1 LELKNKVAIGS
12 VQFGLD
18 YGISNHL
25 GQSSRNEVKKIL
37 DFAAENQISLID
49 TAQSYGNSEDILG
62 NLHDDRFDFV
72 TKLSPAFLKRQN
84 TKEIIKYSLERL
96 RVKSIYGILF
106 HDPES
111 AFQAARVHQELNTL
125 KEAGIVK
132 KTGYSVYTPKELER
146 LISKYGLPDIIQIP
160 FSHLDRRFENFSIEL
175 KAKGVEIHTRST
187 FLQGLYFMNPND
199 LSDHFKQVKPYLNLI
214 RKKLPDDNL
223 IAGFLLNF
231 VLSKSFID
239 KVVIGVNNVTQLKTN
254 LNSFNKKSSNDM
266 IEAPDVLDEILIPS
280 LWPKN

>member
-1 LELKNKVAIGS
+1 MAIGS

-18 YGISNHL
+18 YGISNDL
-25 GQSSRNEVKKIL
+25 GQSSRNDVKKIL
-37 DFAAENQISLID
+37 DFAADNQISLID

-62 NLHDDRFDFV
+62 DLHDDRFDFV

-111 AFQAARVHQELNTL
+111 AFQAPRVHEELNTL

-132 KTGYSVYTPKELER
+132 KTGYSVYTPNELER

-160 FSHLDRRFENFSIEL
+160 FNHLDRRFEKISIEL
-175 KAKGVEIHTRST
+175 NAKGVEIHTRST

-199 LSDHFKQVKPYLNLI
+199 LSDHFKQVKAYLNLI
-214 RKKLPDDNL
+214 REKMCDDNL
-223 IAGFLLNF
+223 IVGFLLNF
-231 VLSKSFID
+231 VLSKPFID
-239 KVVIGVNNVTQLKTN
+239 KVIIGVNNVAQLKTN
-254 LNSFNKKSSNDM
+254 LNSLNKNFSNDT
-266 IEAPDVLDEILIPS
+266 IEAPDVLDHILIPS